1 MNNFKL
7 EIENAFKFNETELN
21 GKSIIN
27 YIEVA
32 GHTVAIMGF
41 FFNGLN
47 EARIDFATFDAEGIE
62 LHSGKQG
69 NTFSVRDVLSIM
81 KACETMAKTLEERF
95 YPERIAFTGSE
106 AKRFSLYQRV
116 AKKLCAGRKV
126 WTEPSSLTVWVELQD
141 EWC

>member
-1 MNNFKL
+1 MNRLFYSCLILRFYTATLCKKL
-7 EIENAFKFNETELN
+7 RRSFQT
-21 GKSIIN
+21 
-27 YIEVA
+27 
-32 GHTVAIMGF
+32 
-41 FFNGLN
+41 
-47 EARIDFATFDAEGIE
+47 
-62 LHSGKQG
+62 GKQG